1 MFRYATVR
9 RNGGIAGKRR
19 FRSAN
24 RFRNRFIFL
33 VFLQPVR
40 LLFGAPKKETFPA
53 TAYRI
58 EKKAYFSPST
68 LRTFLLNASFSPPIR
83 SSSFKR

>member
-24 RFRNRFIFL
+24 RSRNRFIFL
-33 VFLQPVR
+33 VFQPAR
-40 LLFGAPKKETFPA
+40 LLFGAPKKGTFPSN
-53 TAYRI
+53 AYRI
-58 EKKAYFSPST
+58 EKKAYFFPST